1 MPGPA
6 PGVTSPQTASEE
18 TARNAPL
25 PSSIRNA
32 VGSGAVEQVPG
43 PFSELASLCPIGA
56 FDSGLGGLSIVAEIR
71 RLLPQE
77 DIVFYGDNAFCPYGG
92 RSDEWLRNRA
102 LEIAGFLFEQG
113 VKTIVV
119 ACNTASAAGLEH
131 LRARYTAPIVG
142 LVPAVKPAVE
152 MTRTGTVGVLATPAA
167 LRGRLLA
174 DVIERFATPA
184 SVRVV
189 TTAPVGM
196 VEAVERGELD
206 TPEAEA
212 AVEAALIPMLEAG
225 ADCIVL
231 GCTHYPYLNPIL
243 RRIAGDGVR
252 LIDSSGGV
260 ALQTRRVLEARH
272 LLRNDG
278 HVGRLTVYT
287 SGDPVLVAP
296 IAHGL
301 VGEEVPVLHES
312 QATEPLSLDSMPFL
326 RREQ

>member
-1 MPGPA
+1 MPSPA
-6 PGVTSPQTASEE
+6 SGATSPATGTREAAQSL
-18 TARNAPL
+18 PL
-25 PSSIRNA
+25 PPSIQNA
-32 VGSGAVEQVPG
+32 VGSTPVEQVPG

-56 FDSGLGGLSIVAEIR
+56 FDSGLGGLSIIAEIR

-92 RSDEWLRNRA
+92 RSDEWLRNRSMQ
-102 LEIAGFLFEQG
+102 IADFLFDQG
-113 VKTIVV
+113 AKAIVV

-152 MTRTGTVGVLATPAA
+152 LTRTGTVGVLATPAA

-184 SVRVV
+184 GVRVV

-206 TPEAEA
+206 TPQANE
-212 AVEAALIPMLEAG
+212 AVEAAVLPMLEAG

-231 GCTHYPYLNPIL
+231 GCTHYPFLDTVL
-243 RRIAGDGVR
+243 RRIAGEGVR

-260 ALQTRRVLEARH
+260 ALQTRRVLDTNH
-272 LLRNDG
+272 LLREDG
-278 HVGRLTVYT
+278 HAGELTVYT
-287 SGDPVLVAP
+287 SGDPQAVAP
-296 IAHGL
+296 VVWRL
-301 VGEEVPVLHES
+301 VGEEVTVLHES
-312 QATEPLSLDSMPFL
+312 QAPPPLSPGSLPFL
-326 RREQ
+326 RPSP

>member
-1 MPGPA
+1 MPSPA
-6 PGVTSPQTASEE
+6 SGVTPPE
-18 TARNAPL
+18 TAPLQATENAPL
-25 PSSIRNA
+25 PPSIQNA
-32 VGSGAVEQVPG
+32 VGSASVEQLPG
-43 PFSELASLCPIGA
+43 PYSAVASLCPIGA
-56 FDSGLGGLSIVAEIR
+56 YDSGLGGLSIVAEIR

-77 DIVFYGDNAFCPYGG
+77 DIVFYGDSAFCPYGG

-102 LEIAGFLFEQG
+102 LEIAGFLFGQG
-113 VKTIVV
+113 AKTIVV

-131 LRARYTAPIVG
+131 LRTRYIAPIVG

-184 SVRVV
+184 GVRVV

-206 TPEAEA
+206 TTETEE
-212 AVEAALIPMLEAG
+212 AVEAAVIPMLEAG

-231 GCTHYPYLNPIL
+231 GCTHYPFLDSVL

-252 LIDSSGGV
+252 LIDSSWGV
-260 ALQTRRVLEARH
+260 ALQTRRVLGARH
-272 LLRNDG
+272 LLRDDG
-278 HVGRLTVYT
+278 HTGRLTVYT
-287 SGDPVLVAP
+287 SGDPKVVAP
-296 IAHGL
+296 VVWRL
-301 VGEEVPVLHES
+301 VGEEVTVLHES
-312 QATEPLSLDSMPFL
+312 QAPQPLTPDSMPFL
-326 RREQ
+326 RRAQ

>member
-1 MPGPA
+1 MSSPA
-6 PGVTSPQTASEE
+6 PGATPPRNVQGQVEQ
-18 TARNAPL
+18 NAPL

-32 VGSGAVEQVPG
+32 VGSSPVEQLPG
-43 PFSELASLCPIGA
+43 PFSNLASLCPIGA
-56 FDSGLGGLSIVAEIR
+56 YDSGLGGLSIVAEIR

-77 DIVFYGDNAFCPYGG
+77 DVVFYADSAFCPYGG

-102 LEIAGFLFEQG
+102 LEVAEFVFGQG
-113 VKTIVV
+113 AKTLVV

-142 LVPAVKPAVE
+142 LVPAVKPAVA

-184 SVRVV
+184 GVRVV

-206 TPEAEA
+206 TLETEE
-212 AVEAALIPMLEAG
+212 AVEAAVAPMLAAG

-231 GCTHYPYLNPIL
+231 GCTHYPFLNSVL
-243 RRIAGDGVR
+243 HRIAGDDVR
-252 LIDSSGGV
+252 LIDSSAGV
-260 ALQTRRVLEARH
+260 AMQTRRVLETRH
-272 LLRNDG
+272 LLRGDA

-287 SGDPVLVAP
+287 SGDPQVVAP
-296 IAHGL
+296 VVYGL
-301 VGEEVPVLHES
+301 VGEDATVLHES
-312 QATEPLSLDSMPFL
+312 EAPKPLAQNSPFFPG
-326 RREQ
+326 REQ